1 VNAQNATDADLWVMA
16 PMVADADEADYFVT
30 LGKELGLNTVG
41 AMAEIPSLAV
51 LADQVAEVSDFVS
64 IGTNDLTQ
72 YTMAADRMLGSVASY
87 QDPWHPAVL
96 RLIKML
102 GDAGTAAG
110 KPVGVCGEAA
120 ADPLLAVVLV
130 GLGATTLSMTP
141 AALAD
146 VRAELAGVTMEEAR
160 AKAAAALGARTA
172 ADARA
177 AASTTSLT
185 AESA

>member
-1 VNAQNATDADLWVMA
+1 
-16 PMVADADEADYFVT
+16 
-30 LGKELGLNTVG
+30 
-41 AMAEIPSLAV
+41 
-51 LADQVAEVSDFVS
+51 
-64 IGTNDLTQ
+64 
-72 YTMAADRMLGSVASY
+72 MLGSVASY

-102 GDAGTAAG
+102 GDAGIAAG

-146 VRAELAGVTMEEAR
+146 VRAELATVTIEDAR
-160 AKAAAALGARTA
+160 AKAAAALSGRTA
-172 ADARA
+172 AEARA
-177 AASTTSLT
+177 AA
-185 AESA
+185 AAVVVAGAPA

>member
-1 VNAQNATDADLWVMA
+1 
-16 PMVADADEADYFVT
+16 
-30 LGKELGLNTVG
+30 
-41 AMAEIPSLAV
+41 MAEVPSLA
-51 LADQVAEVSDFVS
+51 LVAEQVMESADFVS

-96 RLIKML
+96 RLVRAL
-102 GDAGTAAG
+102 GTAGAEAG
-110 KPVGVCGEAA
+110 KPVGICGEAA

-146 VRAELAGVTMEEAR
+146 VRLELSKHTREQAVALAE
-160 AKAAAALGARTA
+160 AAVAATTAAGAREA
-172 ADARA
+172 AQ
-177 AASTTSLT
+177 AAS
-185 AESA
+185 A